1 METTEEWLPSYGKHN
16 KDICPVKT
24 AILDTEPLARAILQ
38 PRATTVKVAARLDS
52 LALRPLRV
60 KARYA

>member
-1 METTEEWLPSYGKHN
+1 MQHYAIDDLIIIRTFVRL
-16 KDICPVKT
+16 KT
-24 AILDTEPLARAILQ
+24 AILDTEPLAYAILQ